1 MTEPTAQPAFDTS
14 PADPSPADTSP
25 AGTSPADTA
34 VRASERTTHPTPIE
48 ELVHSLTHGV
58 GAIAAIVTLVLLV
71 VYAAVHGSALHV
83 TVASIFG
90 ASLVSVYVSST
101 IYHAVPPSRRR
112 VKQALQILDHAAI
125 HLLIAGTYTPF
136 ALVAIGGAWGIS
148 LCAIAWSLALV
159 GIVVET
165 TPLRHKTR
173 LSMGLY
179 LGAGWV
185 GALAMPFLWS
195 ALPTAT
201 LVYLVLGG
209 VAYTAGV
216 PFFLVEGKK
225 WMHATWHGFVL
236 AGSLFHVIAVARIVA
251 G

>member
-1 MTEPTAQPAFDTS
+1 M
-14 PADPSPADTSP
+14 
-25 AGTSPADTA
+25 
-34 VRASERTTHPTPIE
+34 E
-48 ELVHSLTHGV
+48 ELVHALTHGV
-58 GAIAAIVTLVLLV
+58 GALCAIAVLV
-71 VYAAVHGSALHV
+71 VLVIEAAVDGTALHV

-101 IYHAVPPSRRR
+101 VYHAVPPSRRR
-112 VKQALQILDHAAI
+112 MKAALQILDHAAI

-165 TPLRHKTR
+165 TPLRHRTR
-173 LSMGLY
+173 LSMGMY

-185 GALAMPFLWS
+185 GALSLPLLWS
-195 ALPTAT
+195 ALSTEA
-201 LVYLVLGG
+201 LVFLVLGG

-216 PFFLVEGKK
+216 PFFLVDGKK
-225 WMHATWHGFVL
+225 WMHATWHGFVI
-236 AGSLFHVIAVARIVA
+236 AGSVFHVLAVASVMAR
-251 G
+251 

>member
-1 MTEPTAQPAFDTS
+1 MHDAPSHERS
-14 PADPSPADTSP
+14 PADLRAASAPPSPPPS
-25 AGTSPADTA
+25 
-34 VRASERTTHPTPIE
+34 PIE

-58 GAIAAIVTLVLLV
+58 GAIAAIATLVVLV
-71 VYAAVHGSALHV
+71 VYAAVDRSALHV

-90 ASLVSVYVSST
+90 ATLSLVYVTST
-101 IYHAVPPSRRR
+101 LYHAISPRMRRAKL
-112 VKQALQILDHAAI
+112 VFQILDHAAI

-136 ALVAIGGAWGIS
+136 ALVAIGGAWGVS
-148 LCAIAWSLALV
+148 LCAIAWALALA

-165 TPLRHKTR
+165 TPLRHRAR
-173 LSMGLY
+173 LSMGMY
-179 LGAGWV
+179 LGAGWI
-185 GALAMPFLWS
+185 GALAIPFLWS
-195 ALPTAT
+195 ALPTDT

-236 AGSLFHVIAVARIVA
+236 AGSLFHVLAVARIVL

>member
-1 MTEPTAQPAFDTS
+1 MTEPTGQPAFE
-14 PADPSPADTSP
+14 
-25 AGTSPADTA
+25 TSPADTTH
-34 VRASERTTHPTPIE
+34 RASGRHAIGHDAKTEQHPTPIE
-48 ELVHSLTHGV
+48 ELVHSLTHGL
-58 GAIAAIVTLVLLV
+58 GAIAAIVTLVALV
-71 VYAAVHGSALHV
+71 LYAAVHGTALHV
-83 TVASIFG
+83 TVAAVFG
-90 ASLVSVYVSST
+90 VSLVSVYVSST

-112 VKQALQILDHAAI
+112 TKQALQILDHAAI

-136 ALVAIGGAWGIS
+136 ALVAIGGAWGVS
-148 LCAIAWSLALV
+148 LCAIAWSLAFV

-179 LGAGWV
+179 LGAGWI
-185 GALAMPFLWS
+185 GALAMPFLWT

>member
-1 MTEPTAQPAFDTS
+1 MTEPIERQS
-14 PADPSPADTSP
+14 QIERSPADT
-25 AGTSPADTA
+25 TH
-34 VRASERTTHPTPIE
+34 RAAAPPTRLE

-58 GAIAAIVTLVLLV
+58 GALCAIGVLVLLV
-71 VYAAVHGSALHV
+71 IGAAVDGSALHV

-101 IYHAVPPSRRR
+101 VYHAVPPSRRR
-112 VKQALQILDHAAI
+112 MKAALQILDHAAI

-165 TPLRHKTR
+165 TPLRHRTR
-173 LSMGLY
+173 LSMGMY

-185 GALAMPFLWS
+185 GALSLPLLWS
-195 ALPTAT
+195 ALSTEA
-201 LVYLVLGG
+201 LVFLVLGG

-225 WMHATWHGFVL
+225 WMHATWHGFVI
-236 AGSLFHVIAVARIVA
+236 AGSVFHVLAVASVMAR
-251 G
+251 

>member
-1 MTEPTAQPAFDTS
+1 MTRAEPPRFE
-14 PADPSPADTSP
+14 
-25 AGTSPADTA
+25 TSPADTTSA
-34 VRASERTTHPTPIE
+34 ADPARHPTTLE

-58 GAIAAIVTLVLLV
+58 GAVASVVTLVLLV
-71 VYAAVHGSALHV
+71 VHAAMHGTALHV
-83 TVASIFG
+83 TVVSIFG
-90 ASLVSVYVSST
+90 ASLVCVYVSST
-101 IYHAVPPSRRR
+101 VYHAIPPSRRR
-112 VKQALQILDHAAI
+112 AKEALQILDHAAI

-136 ALVAIGGAWGIS
+136 ALVAIGGAWGVS

-165 TPLRHKTR
+165 TPLRHRAR

-179 LGAGWV
+179 LGAGWI
-185 GALAMPFLWS
+185 GALALPFLWS
-195 ALPTAT
+195 TLPTTT
-201 LVYLVLGG
+201 LVYLLLGG

-236 AGSLFHVIAVARIVA
+236 AGSLFHVVAVAHMVA